1 MEQVIS
7 LLKDWLIP
15 LGSIAISI
23 WFASSA
29 KKDAERAER
38 VLVQVSSTIEG
49 WQNQLNNSAIEI
61 LESLPQVIEG
71 KANMAKMQAISS
83 ILETLRERSKSQ
95 EGLSAH
101 SYEQLMKALT
111 LSLDSLSHSIG
122 GNAQPF
128 APEDVPQKVASRPC
142 A

>member
-38 VLVQVSSTIEG
+38 VLVQVSSAIEG
-49 WQNQLNNSAIEI
+49 WQNRLNNSVIGI
-61 LESLPQVIEG
+61 LESLPQVVEG
-71 KANMAKMQAISS
+71 KANMAKMQAINST
-83 ILETLRERSKSQ
+83 LETFRERSKSQ
-95 EGLSAH
+95 EGLSPHA
-101 SYEQLMKALT
+101 YEQLMKTIALV
-111 LSLDSLSHSIG
+111 LGSLSHGIG

-128 APEDVPQKVASRPC
+128 APGDVPLRP
-142 A
+142 

>member
-1 MEQVIS
+1 MEQMIS

-38 VLVQVSSTIEG
+38 VLDQVSSAIQG
-49 WQNQLNNSAIEI
+49 WQSQLNNSAIGI
-61 LESLPQVIEG
+61 LDSLPQVVEG
-71 KANMAKMQAISS
+71 KSNLAKMQAIHS

-95 EGLSAH
+95 EGLSAN

-111 LSLDSLSHSIG
+111 LSLDSLSNG
-122 GNAQPF
+122 VNGKAQPDSQ
-128 APEDVPQKVASRPC
+128 EGLRE
-142 A
+142 